1 MMHNPPHPGEVL
13 KELYV
18 EPLSLSITELAKALN
33 IARKTLSAILNG
45 HAGISPLM
53 AIKLSMAFDTTPESW
68 LELQN
73 QYDLWQEQK
82 RIKTSL
88 APTIKQFFHCPVSD
102 PSFHA
107 SV

>member
-18 EPLSLSITELAKALN
+18 APLALSVTELAKALN

-53 AIKLSMAFDTTPESW
+53 AIKLSTAFDTTPESW

-73 QYDLWQEQK
+73 QYDLWHEQK
-82 RIKTSL
+82 RMEISS
-88 APTIKQFFHCPVSD
+88 APTIKQFFHCPVDSA
-102 PSFHA
+102 SFHTSA
-107 SV
+107 